1 MIGRLLTRA
10 KPPDVQP
17 SMAMTMG
24 GPWPFASSTID
35 TMLPVVTEE
44 AALDL
49 PVTSG
54 FLNILCS
61 LVLQM
66 PLGAYAGNEQVPT
79 TPQVLRNPAPGPN
92 RVFHDFVCEYARD
105 MALHGNYMAVLGD
118 PAWDG
123 WPNVMYPVPFGQW
136 SMTDDGYYRIGA
148 DLYRPQDVFHV
159 RRGCRT
165 GEHMGR
171 GLLETHRRLVA
182 GCVAAEDWAAQY
194 FTGGAVPPVAVHAPD
209 LTLEQALAL
218 KAQFD
223 LAARSR
229 KAVVSQTATTITPLN
244 SDAEKAQLGESRKW
258 GAQQMAIALGIP
270 GAMLGLD
277 SPSLTYRNIT
287 DVFQQFISLTV
298 MSYLTPLEMQLTMQ
312 CLPRTLMAKFDPSA
326 LLRPDLAAR
335 VELAA
340 KGIAAGIYTP
350 AEARALVDLPPD
362 PAGAPEEP
370 QEPAPTL
377 TLVPEAAP

>member
-1 MIGRLLTRA
+1 MVM
-10 KPPDVQP
+10 P
-17 SMAMTMG
+17 MG
-24 GPWPFASSTID
+24 GPWPFSSSAVD
-35 TMLPVVTEE
+35 TMVPMASEE
-44 AALDL
+44 ATLDL
-49 PVTSG
+49 PVVSG
-54 FLNILCS
+54 FLNIACS

-66 PLGAYAGNEQVPT
+66 PLGAFAGSQQVSP
-79 TPQVLRNPAPGPN
+79 TPQVLRNPVPGPN

-105 MALHGNYMAVLGD
+105 MALHGNYLAVLGN
-118 PAWDG
+118 PVGDG

-136 SMTDDGYYRIGA
+136 TMTDAGYYRIGA

-182 GCVAAEDWAAQY
+182 GCVAAEDWASQY
-194 FTGGAVPPVAVHAPD
+194 YTGGAVPPVAVTAPEM
-209 LTLEQALAL
+209 TQEQAEML
-218 KAQFD
+218 KARFD
-223 LAARSR
+223 MAARSR
-229 KAVVSQTATTITPLN
+229 KAVITQVGTTITALN

-258 GAQQMAIALGIP
+258 GAQQTAMALGIP

-277 SPSLTYRNIT
+277 APSLTYRNIT
-287 DVFQQFISLTV
+287 DVFQQFISTTI
-298 MSYLTPLEMQLTMQ
+298 MSYLTPLEMQLSMQ
-312 CLPRTLMAKFDPSA
+312 CLPRTLTAKFDPSA

-340 KGIAAGIYTP
+340 KGIAANIYTA

-362 PAGAPEEP
+362 PTGAPEEP